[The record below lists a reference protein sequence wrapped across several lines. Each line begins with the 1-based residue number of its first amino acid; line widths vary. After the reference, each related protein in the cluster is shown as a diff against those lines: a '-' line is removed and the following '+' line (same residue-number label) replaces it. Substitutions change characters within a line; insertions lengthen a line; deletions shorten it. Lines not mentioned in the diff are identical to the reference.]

1 MGCSERV
8 VWPSTWPW
16 NGFIKHSAISGNV
29 RSVIGVESVSLCVV
43 ERRPKMFRT
52 LTRRLSEWSRIHRDV
67 QRLKQLDDHLLA
79 DLGIERECITHSAL
93 RGEK

>member
-1 MGCSERV
+1 
-8 VWPSTWPW
+8 
-16 NGFIKHSAISGNV
+16 
-29 RSVIGVESVSLCVV
+29 
-43 ERRPKMFRT
+43 MFRT
-52 LTRRLSEWSRIHRDV
+52 LTRRLSEWSRIHRDI

>member
-1 MGCSERV
+1 M
-8 VWPSTWPW
+8 
-16 NGFIKHSAISGNV
+16 
-29 RSVIGVESVSLCVV
+29 
-43 ERRPKMFRT
+43 ERRLSKMQQNESLVSGELGCTAGVRRFAPMKEKKMFRT
-52 LTRRLSEWSRIHRDV
+52 LTRRLTEWSRIHRDV